1 MALILIEGARKAGK
15 THLLDL
21 LGKVSP
27 QYKSFKFD
35 FTGSY
40 IGLGL
45 PANAR
50 ETHMF
55 GVSKEIMLHQLNRDK
70 VIGNPPII
78 VDRGIL
84 TCAVW
89 GVLEK
94 RISLKEAE
102 TQLTWMAETGL
113 FNNMVI
119 IDILGTFPV
128 ERKKDIWDHMDER
141 VKEESELFSHFF
153 SFLTSLGV
161 SIISFNNTFD
171 IAGEENFYNLIE
183 KIFNDLCAE
192 Y

>member
-15 THLLDL
+15 THLLNL
-21 LGKVSP
+21 LGQISP
-27 QYKSFKFD
+27 KYKSFKFD

-40 IGLGL
+40 SGLNL
-45 PANAR
+45 PPNDR

-55 GVSKEIMLHQLNRDK
+55 GLSKEIILQQLNRDG
-70 VIGNPPII
+70 VIGKTPII

-102 TQLTWMAETGL
+102 TELEWMVENGL
-113 FNNMVI
+113 FKDMLIVN
-119 IDILGTFPV
+119 ILGTSGE
-128 ERKKDIWDHMDER
+128 ERKKDIWDHMDGR

-153 SFLTSLGV
+153 SFLALRKV
-161 SIISFNNTFD
+161 PIVSFNNSFD
-171 IAGEENFYNLIE
+171 HEGEEKFINLIE
-183 KIFNDLCAE
+183 KIFYILCAE
-192 Y
+192 S